1 MEGDKEVV
9 AHMEALA
16 LQDGVVL
23 LQKYWTKKGM

>member
-16 LQDGVVL
+16 LQDEVVL
-23 LQKYWTKKGM
+23 LQKYWTKKRM